1 MDDRHE
7 AEALRAVQQRLN
19 DEFSLLGEEVV
30 EAAIRLAHSRLG
42 GPIRDFV
49 PVLVERIARERLVEL
64 RDHPSPS
71 TPATPAPAAQPARS
85 VQLA

>member
-7 AEALRAVQQRLN
+7 AEALRAVQQRLS
-19 DEFSLLGEEVV
+19 DEFPHLGEEMV
-30 EAAIRLAHSRLG
+30 EAAIRTAHSQLG

-64 RDHPSPS
+64 RDRPSP
-71 TPATPAPAAQPARS
+71 AAPAPAVPPGRP